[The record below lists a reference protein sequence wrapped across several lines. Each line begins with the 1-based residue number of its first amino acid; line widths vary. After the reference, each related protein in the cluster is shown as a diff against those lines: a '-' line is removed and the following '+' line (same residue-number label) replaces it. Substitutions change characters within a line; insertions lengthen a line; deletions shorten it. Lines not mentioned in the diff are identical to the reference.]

1 MNKKIV
7 IIGTSC
13 SGKSTLS
20 KKLAMKLKIPHY
32 ELDNYFWSNNW
43 IAKPEKEFIELVQDI
58 LNNNSNWII
67 CGNYSNVRK
76 ALWDK
81 STDIIWLDYPF
92 YLVFF
97 RAIKRSIIR
106 IYKKEKV
113 CNNNIESFQK
123 TFLSK
128 DSIILWVLKT
138 YFQRKK
144 EYRKLLSQVKEKNIF
159 IIKNQ
164 KSTNEFLK
172 TLDWR

>member
-13 SGKSTLS
+13 SGKTTLS
-20 KKLAMKLKIPHY
+20 KQIAVKLKIQHH

-43 IAKPEKEFIELVQDI
+43 IAIPEKEFIALVQEI
-58 LNNNSNWII
+58 LNNNSNWVI

-113 CNNNIESFQK
+113 CNNNIESF
-123 TFLSK
+123 
-128 DSIILWVLKT
+128 
-138 YFQRKK
+138 
-144 EYRKLLSQVKEKNIF
+144 
-159 IIKNQ
+159 
-164 KSTNEFLK
+164 
-172 TLDWR
+172 

>member
-1 MNKKIV
+1 MNKKNL

-20 KKLAMKLKIPHY
+20 KKLAMKLKSPHY

-43 IAKPEKEFIELVQDI
+43 IAKPEKEFIELVQEI

-67 CGNYSNVRK
+67 CGNYSNVRNL
-76 ALWDK
+76 LWDK
-81 STDIIWLDYPF
+81 STDIIWLDYPL

-113 CNNNIESFQK
+113 CNNNIEKFQK
-123 TFLSK
+123 TF
-128 DSIILWVLKT
+128 
-138 YFQRKK
+138 
-144 EYRKLLSQVKEKNIF
+144 F
-159 IIKNQ
+159 I
-164 KSTNEFLK
+164 
-172 TLDWR
+172 